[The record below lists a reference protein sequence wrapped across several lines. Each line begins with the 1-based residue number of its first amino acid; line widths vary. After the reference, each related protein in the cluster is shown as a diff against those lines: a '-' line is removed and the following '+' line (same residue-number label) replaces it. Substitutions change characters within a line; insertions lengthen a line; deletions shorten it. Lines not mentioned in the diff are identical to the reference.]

1 MTETA
6 KKVADD
12 ARRLGVKAGD
22 VLLVH
27 SSFKSLGAPE
37 ASPADLIDGLI
48 KALDGGTLV
57 MPALSYMHCNPGQR
71 VFNARTT
78 PSNVGAIP
86 EYFRTHYPV
95 LRSLCPTHSC
105 VALGARAHE
114 ITAGQEVDSTPCGAH
129 SPFRRVMELG
139 GRVLFVGCGA
149 NCNTSMHAVEEL
161 VRPDYLFGDTYE
173 YSLRRTDG
181 STVSMNC
188 AAHNFNGYAQKYSRL
203 TELMPE
209 NAIYRGRILA
219 ADCIMMDA
227 PTMWRVAEEYYRKD
241 QHYFVDKV

>member
-71 VFNARTT
+71 ALF
-78 PSNVGAIP
+78 I
-86 EYFRTHYPV
+86 
-95 LRSLCPTHSC
+95 LRSVVRDLND
-105 VALGARAHE
+105 G
-114 ITAGQEVDSTPCGAH
+114 VDSDESVFLSDP
-129 SPFRRVMELG
+129 
-139 GRVLFVGCGA
+139 
-149 NCNTSMHAVEEL
+149 AVVPAEIYYPRIRASRW
-161 VRPDYLFGDTYE
+161 VRA
-173 YSLRRTDG
+173 RMR
-181 STVSMNC
+181 
-188 AAHNFNGYAQKYSRL
+188 
-203 TELMPE
+203 
-209 NAIYRGRILA
+209 
-219 ADCIMMDA
+219 
-227 PTMWRVAEEYYRKD
+227 
-241 QHYFVDKV
+241 

>member
-22 VLLVH
+22 VLMVH
-27 SSFKSLGAPE
+27 SSFKSLGASE

-78 PSNVGAIP
+78 PSNVGAVP

-105 VALGARAHE
+105 VALGARA
-114 ITAGQEVDSTPCGAH
+114 
-129 SPFRRVMELG
+129 
-139 GRVLFVGCGA
+139 
-149 NCNTSMHAVEEL
+149 
-161 VRPDYLFGDTYE
+161 
-173 YSLRRTDG
+173 
-181 STVSMNC
+181 
-188 AAHNFNGYAQKYSRL
+188 
-203 TELMPE
+203 
-209 NAIYRGRILA
+209 
-219 ADCIMMDA
+219 
-227 PTMWRVAEEYYRKD
+227 
-241 QHYFVDKV
+241 